1 MNVGDPNTPLSAA
14 ARTHSVVRRGMIGR
28 IAGLLAF
35 ASAAVLV
42 ALTGIAAMIEM
53 LYYLTLESGSGTVM
67 KLFGMETDVHH
78 RQQSEMGALNAA
90 IPDAKPLECTHHG
103 FEVGRCGRLVQRL
116 PRDGQCSV

>member
-1 MNVGDPNTPLSAA
+1 MFFIVIVMYSPGGLASLLMQVI
-14 ARTHSVVRRGMIGR
+14 RVVRRGMIGR

-78 RQQSEMGALNAA
+78 QQQSEMG
-90 IPDAKPLECTHHG
+90 G
-103 FEVGRCGRLVQRL
+103 
-116 PRDGQCSV
+116 SVKCRYP